1 MSETKKR
8 RAKSRGNGTGTA
20 FKRGSTWTAQVV
32 IGWKVIAEDK
42 PLSAITRSKSG
53 FKTRDAALRYCPI
66 LKAGPQKPVEAPTLE
81 HYWETYKL
89 GKYTALSPSK
99 QQAYRTAWKKLAEI
113 SKFRVDQLT
122 VADLQRTV
130 QERCT
135 SFYTAKDVKTVLVK
149 LFEIA
154 AAEGYVNKELPEFIS
169 LPSLVEKEKT
179 PFSETEQAALWRLYE
194 SGDISGALAAVD
206 DAFSSSAMDSR
217 EAEDVND
224 KIGINAEINFL
235 RYIYL
240 LYNYGADK
248 DIPCIFKNNVVEDTG
263 YSLDDLKVC
272 CSNGDV
278 LVSLEQACR
287 LITREDNGK
296 TYIDRPGPITAYA
309 MTKEIHDETLFSKE
323 DFNGVSTYKVDGNGA
338 GYYIDSAISALPKA
352 VSPSGFATSFYNSVS
367 LAANSKG
374 DLVVWRQLPNLKSE
388 IRKISGIHNDIV
400 TKVVSHIDSSDKHT
414 VFFLPGEKDFIA
426 YNYKKTLCY
435 NFESGELLSE
445 YPGTFPAISRN
456 GKTIAVLDRALGNKI
471 SFYNTFSGQHLKDLD
486 FSESVRKMIFINDC
500 SLMLVL
506 CKDGT
511 LYVYDYQNEIFDKI
525 LLGTD
530 NGNVYDMVLSD
541 DRRYLIV
548 HNMIHEIRVYRMV
561 WHYQQKNDM

>member
-194 SGDISGALAAVD
+194 SGDIRAAVPLLMIYTGMMPGEAMKLRVDQIDLDGRRIHDAGMKTKVRKETDIVLADMVIPVVEDLISRAQPSGYIWKRNEDLWYAEYYAALEAAGTRRLTPYSCRHTTATALAITEGIAPQTVKRVMRWSTAKMLDRYAHPDHSDALAAV
-206 DAFSSSAMDSR
+206 
-217 EAEDVND
+217 NQI
-224 KIGINAEINFL
+224 K
-235 RYIYL
+235 
-240 LYNYGADK
+240 
-248 DIPCIFKNNVVEDTG
+248 
-263 YSLDDLKVC
+263 
-272 CSNGDV
+272 
-278 LVSLEQACR
+278 
-287 LITREDNGK
+287 
-296 TYIDRPGPITAYA
+296 
-309 MTKEIHDETLFSKE
+309 
-323 DFNGVSTYKVDGNGA
+323 
-338 GYYIDSAISALPKA
+338 KA
-352 VSPSGFATSFYNSVS
+352 
-367 LAANSKG
+367 
-374 DLVVWRQLPNLKSE
+374 R
-388 IRKISGIHNDIV
+388 
-400 TKVVSHIDSSDKHT
+400 
-414 VFFLPGEKDFIA
+414 
-426 YNYKKTLCY
+426 
-435 NFESGELLSE
+435 
-445 YPGTFPAISRN
+445 
-456 GKTIAVLDRALGNKI
+456 
-471 SFYNTFSGQHLKDLD
+471 
-486 FSESVRKMIFINDC
+486 
-500 SLMLVL
+500 
-506 CKDGT
+506 
-511 LYVYDYQNEIFDKI
+511 
-525 LLGTD
+525 
-530 NGNVYDMVLSD
+530 
-541 DRRYLIV
+541 
-548 HNMIHEIRVYRMV
+548 
-561 WHYQQKNDM
+561 